1 MWQYVFAI
9 RVSRL
14 RVCDQLDNTLKSV
27 ANNVIV
33 VVCNCVLLVNNNIM
47 ILLFN

>member
-1 MWQYVFAI
+1 MWQCVFAI

-27 ANNVIV
+27 ANNVTV
-33 VVCNCVLLVNNNIM
+33 VVCNCISLVNNNI